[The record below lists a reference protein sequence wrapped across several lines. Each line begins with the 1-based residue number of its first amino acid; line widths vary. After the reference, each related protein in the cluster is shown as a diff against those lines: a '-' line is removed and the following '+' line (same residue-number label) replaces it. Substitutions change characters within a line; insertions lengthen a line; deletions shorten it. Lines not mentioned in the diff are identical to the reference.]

1 MSNYVYTISPE
12 WEYISRVYFCYSN
25 ENIKSLI
32 EKNYKL
38 ITNTED
44 YFLSSVS
51 ELDSLPKDSFKI
63 IFTDDLMIVSD
74 YICIETYE
82 NSLFK
87 LLTNK
92 KILIININK
101 NTPLLNSFAFSK
113 ERRNIVNLDYKSNDF
128 EEYLKWLIL
137 LFSSAPSL
145 SGRTDVYDIADWCSY
160 IGISTLTLRHAE
172 GNNIDNV
179 INKIIDNDN
188 TNPHYLFVLCKEF
201 ETPDIDDFVRARD
214 LYFRDLSDDIHA
226 CSCVGEANF
235 NLGHKFV
242 AISIIPYSYQ
252 KS

>member
-1 MSNYVYTISPE
+1 MFEPVELEYPE
-12 WEYISRVYFCYSN
+12 RIYFCYSN

-51 ELDSLPKDSFKI
+51 ELDSLPKESFKVV
-63 IFTDDLMIVSD
+63 FTDDLMMVSE
-74 YICIETYE
+74 YICIESPE
-82 NSLFK
+82 HSLFA
-87 LLTNK
+87 LLSNK
-92 KILIININK
+92 KTLIININK
-101 NTPLLNSFAFSK
+101 NTPLLNSFTFSK
-113 ERRNIVNLDYKSNDF
+113 ERMNIVNLDYKSNDF

-137 LFSSAPSL
+137 LFSSSPSL
-145 SGRTDVYDIADWCSY
+145 SGRTDVYDIADFCSY

-172 GNNIDNV
+172 GNDIDNV

-188 TNPHYLFVLCKEF
+188 ENPHYLFVLYKKF
-201 ETPDIDDFVRARD
+201 TFDINDFTRARD
-214 LYFRDLSDDIHA
+214 LYFRDLSDDIH
-226 CSCVGEANF
+226 SWICVGEANF